1 MLIPNSL
8 GEQTLLL
15 LTEDKATSPFDS
27 ELSLKDARAAL
38 KRESSNASGREG
50 NVKFLEAWI
59 RCAQVSNLSG
69 SSKTPVPVSNPP
81 VSSVASVS
89 SVPGNLPVS
98 NITPAD
104 KTSIRLANEPWEKD
118 AFLES
123 TNEEVQGA
131 RVVSEINQRGV
142 SRVAP
147 DSRAAPDQVVGEKQ
161 GNEKQGKKTVAQLIE
176 EIKLRKEKGNI

>member
-118 AFLES
+118 TFLES

-131 RVVSEINQRGV
+131 REVLNKAPSEINQRGV
-142 SRVAP
+142 SRAAP
-147 DSRAAPDQVVGEKQ
+147 DRAAPDQVVG
-161 GNEKQGKKTVAQLIE
+161 EKQGKKTVAQLIE

>member
-27 ELSLKDARAAL
+27 ELSLQDARAAL

-118 AFLES
+118 TFLES

-131 RVVSEINQRGV
+131 REVSSETSSRGV
-142 SRVAP
+142 SRAAP
-147 DSRAAPDQVVGEKQ
+147 DRAAPDQVVG
-161 GNEKQGKKTVAQLIE
+161 EKQGKKTVAQLIE